1 MSNLYVDTEEL
12 VKNEEFKI
20 KFGSIYPDLN
30 LNILDKSIIID
41 IVLDM
46 YNRKIIDLPKSEN
59 IKDEPYNIF
68 DSNDIDGEINN
79 LVQEYGVDKNYK
91 KINEISLNRIKADN
105 KIPEL
110 FVPGELIIINGILN
124 NKEIKIFVDTGA
136 SFSCITKTAVNKCE
150 LFDLVDTSTIFK
162 MKSSSNIMDTYG
174 KIWYNELDIKDIN
187 NCYTKFP
194 ISFEVIDDIID
205 SFDIVLGNNFLRTYN
220 ANLNFNKRIISFNT
234 KDNNVVITNYI

>member
-1 MSNLYVDTEEL
+1 MSNLYVDTELL

-41 IVLDM
+41 IALDM
-46 YNRKIIDLPKSEN
+46 YHRKIIDLPKSKVVKN
-59 IKDEPYNIF
+59 EPFNIF
-68 DSNDIDGEINN
+68 DSNDIDGEVNN
-79 LVQEYGVDKNYK
+79 LIQEYGVDSNYK

-110 FVPGELIIINGILN
+110 FVPGELIIINGSLN

-136 SFSCITKTAVNKCE
+136 SFCCITKTAVKKCE
-150 LFDLVDTSTIFK
+150 LLDLVDTSTIFQ
-162 MKSSSNIMDTYG
+162 MKGSSNTTDTYG
-174 KIWYNELDIKDIN
+174 KIWYNELAIKDIN
-187 NCYTKFP
+187 NSYTKFP

-205 SFDIVLGNNFLRTYN
+205 TFDIVLGNNFLRTYN
-220 ANLNFNKRIISFNT
+220 ANLNFSNRIISFNT
-234 KDNNVVITNYI
+234 KENDVVITNYI

>member
-1 MSNLYVDTEEL
+1 MSNLYLDTEEL

-20 KFGSIYPDLN
+20 KFGSMYPDLN

-41 IVLDM
+41 IALDM

-59 IKDEPYNIF
+59 ISDESYNIF

-91 KINEISLNRIKADN
+91 KINKISLNRIKADN

-136 SFSCITKTAVNKCE
+136 SLSCITKTAINKCE
-150 LFDLVDTSTIFK
+150 LFDLVDISIILQ
-162 MKSSSNIMDTYG
+162 MKGSSNITDTYG
-174 KIWYNELDIKDIN
+174 KIWYNELYIKDIN
-187 NCYTKFP
+187 NSYTKFP
-194 ISFEVIDDIID
+194 ISFDVIDDIID
-205 SFDIVLGNNFLRTYN
+205 TFDIVLGNNFLRTYN